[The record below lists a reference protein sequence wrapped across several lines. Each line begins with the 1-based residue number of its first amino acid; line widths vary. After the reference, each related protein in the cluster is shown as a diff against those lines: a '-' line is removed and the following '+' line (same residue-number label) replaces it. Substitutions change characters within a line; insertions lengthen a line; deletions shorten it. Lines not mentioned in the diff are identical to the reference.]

1 MTTNICIQP
10 SKTCYVIFFSGIG
23 SDTAFGGGGAGLA
36 GQREMDKSVA
46 QHIFESEPC
55 NTNFAQK
62 RLQNGQMGKY
72 HTMPPQPPIVMSF
85 PKK

>member
-1 MTTNICIQP
+1 
-10 SKTCYVIFFSGIG
+10 
-23 SDTAFGGGGAGLA
+23 
-36 GQREMDKSVA
+36 MDKSVA

-55 NTNFAQK
+55 NANFAQK